1 MGKRICICTTLW
13 SSINNWIIP
22 FLDEYHKRDIEV
34 TIVCNMD
41 ETFEQSLKARYP
53 FIHTHKIE
61 FPRGIDAVGSL
72 KSISKLYKF
81 LKKEK
86 FDLVQ
91 YSTPNASMYG
101 AVAAKL
107 AKVPIRLYCQ
117 WGMVYVTMTG
127 LKRKIFETIERIVCK
142 FSTHVQ
148 PDSKGNLDYCR
159 EHGLYDASKSC
170 VIWNGS
176 AKGLNLDAFDIS
188 KKEIYSKEIKN
199 KYNIPDNAPVIGFV
213 GRLGREKGCHELL
226 IAFKQVKETY
236 PDAKLLFV
244 GPIEKKETMDP
255 DILDYFENNDD
266 IIKTG
271 RVTNVEKYTSAMDVY
286 VLPSYREGFGM
297 GVIEASAMGVPVVV
311 TQYPGPSSAVKEG
324 VSGYSVPVKDVQ
336 KLTEYILYFLQNPEE
351 AKKMGLQG
359 REWVETQFDQKVF
372 IEKYLENRM
381 MLLSSKH

>member
-72 KSISKLYKF
+72 KSILKLYNF

-127 LKRKIFETIERIVCK
+127 LKRKIFETIERTVCK

-188 KKEIYSKEIKN
+188 KKEIYSREIKN

>member
-72 KSISKLYKF
+72 KSISKLYNF

-127 LKRKIFETIERIVCK
+127 LKRKIFETIERTVCK
-142 FSTHVQ
+142 FSTHVH

-188 KKEIYSKEIKN
+188 KKEIYSREIKN

-226 IAFKQVKETY
+226 IAFKQIKETY